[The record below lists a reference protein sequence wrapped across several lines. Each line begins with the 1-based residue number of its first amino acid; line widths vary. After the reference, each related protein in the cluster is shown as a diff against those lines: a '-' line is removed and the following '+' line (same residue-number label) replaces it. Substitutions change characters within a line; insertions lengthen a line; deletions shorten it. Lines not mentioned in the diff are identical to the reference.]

1 MTDLGLRFAQ
11 PWMLSGL
18 VLVPLALWLH
28 LRARR
33 QGTPAIVFSGLSHVA
48 GLAPTWR
55 QRVDSAMPA
64 LRAMVLALGIVALA
78 RPQLGSV
85 ERSVRTLGVDIALV
99 IDVSGSMQAI
109 DLQPNRLEAAKAA
122 AISFVK
128 ARESDRL
135 SVVLFGKSGGVL
147 CPPTLD
153 RDVVTSFIES
163 IENGIINGDMTA
175 IGTGLG
181 MGVERLAGSEARS
194 RVVVLLTDGVNNSG
208 QVSPLQ
214 AAEAAKALGIRV
226 YTIGVGGDGPAIV
239 PRTTPRGIVG
249 YQQIA
254 ADVDERQLTQIA
266 EMTGGRYFRA
276 RDAEG
281 LKNIY
286 AEINKLEKTEMEVDE
301 SSDYEER
308 FHLLWFPALL
318 LLGIEVLF
326 RAFVL
331 RRLP

>member
-1 MTDLGLRFAQ
+1 MTDIGFRFAH
-11 PWMLSGL
+11 PWVLAAL
-18 VLVPLALWLH
+18 ALVPVALWLH
-28 LRARR
+28 VRARR
-33 QGTPAIVFSGLSHVA
+33 RGIPAIMFSDLSLVA
-48 GLAPTWR
+48 DLRPTWR
-55 QRVDSAMPA
+55 QRIESALPA
-64 LRAMVLALGIVALA
+64 LRALVLALGVAALA
-78 RPQLGSV
+78 RPQLGTV
-85 ERSVRTLGVDIALV
+85 ERSVRTLGVDIALA

-109 DLQPNRLEAAKAA
+109 DLQPNRLEAAKEAA
-122 AISFVK
+122 VAFVK
-128 ARESDRL
+128 GRDSDRL

-181 MGVERLAGSEARS
+181 MAVERLSGSEARS
-194 RVVVLLTDGVNNSG
+194 RVVILLTDGVNNSG
-208 QVSPLQ
+208 QIGPLQ

-226 YTIGVGGDGPAIV
+226 YTIGIGGEGPAIV

-254 ADVDERQLTQIA
+254 ADVDERTLTQVA
-266 EMTGGRYFRA
+266 EMTGGRFFRA

-281 LKNIY
+281 LRNIY
-286 AEINKLEKTEMEVDE
+286 SEIDKLEKTELEVDE
-301 SSDYEER
+301 SSDFEER
-308 FHLLWFPALL
+308 FHLLWMPALM
-318 LLGIEVLF
+318 LLGLEVLF